1 MEGPYYGLPA
11 FAVSMKDMTEERCVE
26 TARLVWQLI
35 QKITLQGRFPGI
47 VNVNVPPQGE
57 ISLKKRSDYVP
68 DRSDLSQR
76 HCRKARPRRQ
86 YLLSNRR

>member
-35 QKITLQGRFPGI
+35 QKITLQGRFPA
-47 VNVNVPPQGE
+47 
-57 ISLKKRSDYVP
+57 SST
-68 DRSDLSQR
+68 ST
-76 HCRKARPRRQ
+76 CRPKGKSA
-86 YLLSNRR
+86 